1 MLRKALIALK
11 GMMKFVI
18 LIAIGIML
26 IVSLIIYLYKPIYSV
41 SYNGEAIGY
50 SENKAELQKRI
61 NEYMETGDGNGNL
74 AYVQINEFPEYE
86 MCLLKKGI
94 PTNDDEIFD
103 IVTNTGIAYYNYFSL
118 CVDEEEKY
126 YFSTFGEAE
135 TTINTLKEKKSR
147 NIDSLSIDE
156 KYTTDLP
163 EFASVDN
170 VVEALFVE
178 PPKPVVTVKPQY
190 TQTEGFSTS
199 YATSNQYVALTNNFI
214 KPVSG
219 TITSR
224 FGRRSGGT
232 HTGLDIANSTGT
244 PIKAAATGTVIYS
257 GYKGSYGRLII
268 IAHTDSI
275 QTYYA
280 HCSRLYATAGQT
292 VSQGEVIA
300 AVGSTG
306 NSTGPHLHLEVRVN
320 GVAKN
325 PQNYVYGR

>member
-11 GMMKFVI
+11 SMMKFII

-26 IVSLIIYLYKPIYSV
+26 IVSLIVYLYKPIYSV

-61 NEYMETGDGNGNL
+61 NEYMETGDGNSNL

-94 PTNDDEIFD
+94 TTNDDEIFD
-103 IVTNTGIAYYNYFSL
+103 IVTATGTSYYNYFAL
-118 CVDEEEKY
+118 CVEQEEKY

-135 TTINTLKEKKSR
+135 TTIDTLKEKKST
-147 NIDSLSIDE
+147 NIDKLSIDE
-156 KYTTDLP
+156 KYTADLP

-170 VVEALFVE
+170 VVQELYVE
-178 PPKPVVTVKPQY
+178 PPKPVVTVKPTY

-199 YATSNQYVALTNNFI
+199 YTTSSQYVALTNNFI
-214 KPVSG
+214 RPVSG
-219 TITSR
+219 TITSK
-224 FGRRSGGT
+224 FGRRSSGV

-244 PIKAAATGTVIYS
+244 TIVAADSGQVIFSGTKGTLGKMVVIKHDEDVM
-257 GYKGSYGRLII
+257 
-268 IAHTDSI
+268 
-275 QTYYA
+275 TYYA
-280 HCSRLYATAGQT
+280 HCSKLYVKAGQN
-292 VSQGEVIA
+292 VSRGQKIA

-306 NSTGPHLHLEVRVN
+306 KSTGPHLHFEIRIN
-320 GVAKN
+320 GVAYN
-325 PQNYVYGR
+325 PQHYLY

>member
-11 GMMKFVI
+11 SIMKFVI

-50 SENKAELQKRI
+50 SEDKAELQKRI

-94 PTNDDEIFD
+94 TTNDDEIFD
-103 IVTNTGIAYYNYFSL
+103 IVTATGTSYYNYFAL
-118 CVDEEEKY
+118 CLEEEEKY

-135 TTINTLKEKKSR
+135 TTIDTLKEKKST
-147 NIDSLSIDE
+147 NVDKLSIDE

-170 VVEALFVE
+170 VVEELYVE
-178 PPKPVVTVKPQY
+178 PPKPVVTVKPTY
-190 TQTEGFSTS
+190 TQTEKFSTS

-214 KPVSG
+214 RPVSG

-224 FGRRSGGT
+224 FGRRGSGV

-244 PIKAAATGTVIYS
+244 TIVAADGGQVIFSGTKGTLGKMVVIKHDEDVM
-257 GYKGSYGRLII
+257 
-268 IAHTDSI
+268 
-275 QTYYA
+275 TYYA
-280 HCSRLYATAGQT
+280 HCSKLYVTAGQN
-292 VSQGEVIA
+292 VSRGQKIA

-306 NSTGPHLHLEVRVN
+306 KSTGPHLHLEIRIN
-320 GVAKN
+320 GVAYN
-325 PQNYVYGR
+325 PQHYLY